1 MFTLESIHQSGLN
14 SVASHE
20 IISLYQEKADRI
32 TIPMVVEKSGT
43 GERAYDIFSR
53 LVKSRIILLGN
64 EIDEEEANVIMAQLL
79 YMESNDPDKEICMY
93 INSPG
98 GLITS
103 GLAIYDTMQYIK
115 APISTIC
122 MGEASSMGAYLLAA
136 GAPGRRMALANAQI
150 MLHQPLGG
158 ATGKASDIEIQAN
171 EINRLKGRLNA
182 LLAYHCQRDIKQI
195 EADTE
200 RDFYMSAEQAL
211 EYGLIDQ
218 VLAPKAQL

>member
-1 MFTLESIHQSGLN
+1 MFALESISQSDLTA
-14 SVASHE
+14 VATHD
-20 IISLYQEKADRI
+20 ILSLYQEKADRI

-64 EIDEEEANVIMAQLL
+64 EIDEEEANIIMAQLL

-171 EINRLKGRLNA
+171 EINRLKSRLNA
-182 LLAYHCQRDIKQI
+182 LLAFHCNRDIKQI

-218 VLAPKAQL
+218 VLAPKAHI